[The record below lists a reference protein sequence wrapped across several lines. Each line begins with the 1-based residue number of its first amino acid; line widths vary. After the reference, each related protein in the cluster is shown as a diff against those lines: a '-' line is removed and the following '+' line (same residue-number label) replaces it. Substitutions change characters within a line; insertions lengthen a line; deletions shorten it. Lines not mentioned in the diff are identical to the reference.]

1 MELFVISLAT
11 FGFFGSLLYATL
23 GPRGSRASDV
33 VRSRLEAIAESGAP
47 TASPGDGVIA
57 RAASDGFWENL
68 ARFFVDH
75 GRPSEKDGGKLARL
89 LHQAGYRAERT
100 ASVFIGLRVV
110 AAVAGATV
118 AFFVA
123 AAFGA
128 SFARLAFA
136 MAASA
141 GFASIVPLAIL
152 SRQARLRLRDM
163 DETFPDTLDLLVV
176 CVEAGLGT
184 DAALLRVA
192 EEQSGHGLAIGHEL
206 LLACREAQ
214 AGIPRREALTRM
226 ANRLGSDSIH
236 SLTRF
241 LVQTEE
247 LGGSIAR
254 SLRVYATTM
263 RQKRRQKAEELVR
276 KLVIRLLFPLALFI
290 MPALFMVVFAPPAVN
305 IVKFVQTQ
313 KGK

>member
-1 MELFVISLAT
+1 MELTLIALGT
-11 FGFFGSLLYATL
+11 FGFVASLLYATL
-23 GPRGSRASDV
+23 VPRGARARDV
-33 VRSRLEAIAESGAP
+33 VRGRLEAIAASGAGG
-47 TASPGDGVIA
+47 AAEGRIVAGVEE
-57 RAASDGFWENL
+57 SLWESL
-68 ARFFVDH
+68 ARSFADRHTADQGSKV
-75 GRPSEKDGGKLARL
+75 AQT
-89 LHQAGYRAERT
+89 LHQAGYRAER
-100 ASVFIGLRVV
+100 AVPVFVGLRIL
-110 AAVAGATV
+110 AAFAGA
-118 AFFVA
+118 A
-123 AAFGA
+123 ALFTLGA
-128 SFARLAFA
+128 TLGWSFPRVVLG
-136 MAASA
+136 MAIAA
-141 GFASIVPLAIL
+141 GFAAIVQ
-152 SRQARLRLRDM
+152 RQARLRLRDM
-163 DETFPDTLDLLVV
+163 EETFPDTLDLLVI

-226 ANRLGSDSIH
+226 ANRLGSEPVR

-254 SLRVYATTM
+254 SLRVYASTM

-290 MPALFMVVFAPPAVN
+290 MPSLFLVVFAPPAVN
-305 IVKFVQTQ
+305 IMKFVAEHRR
-313 KGK
+313 

>member
-1 MELFVISLAT
+1 MELFVITLAT

-23 GPRGSRASDV
+23 GPRGSRAGDI
-33 VRSRLEAIAESGAP
+33 VRSRLEAIAEAGIAAGASDVVLTP
-47 TASPGDGVIA
+47 TAH
-57 RAASDGFWENL
+57 GFWENL
-68 ARFFVDH
+68 SGLFVD
-75 GRPSEKDGGKLARL
+75 GRAAAKDGKLARL
-89 LHQAGYRAERT
+89 LHQAGYRPER
-100 ASVFIGLRVV
+100 AAPVFVGIRLL

-118 AFFVA
+118 AFFFA
-123 AAFGA
+123 AASGA
-128 SFARLAFA
+128 SFFRLAIG
-136 MAASA
+136 MAAVGA
-141 GFASIVPLAIL
+141 FASIVPLAIL

-163 DETFPDTLDLLVV
+163 EETFPDTLDLLVV

-192 EEQSGHGLAIGHEL
+192 EEQASHGLAIGHEL
-206 LLACREAQ
+206 LLACRESQ

-226 ANRLGSDSIH
+226 ATRLGSDSIQ

-263 RQKRRQKAEELVR
+263 RQRRRQKAEELVR
-276 KLVIRLLFPLALFI
+276 KLVIRLLFPLALLI
-290 MPALFMVVFAPPAVN
+290 MPALFMVVFAPPVVN
-305 IVKFVQTQ
+305 IVKFVKAQSPR
-313 KGK
+313 

>member
-23 GPRGSRASDV
+23 GPRGSRASDA

-47 TASPGDGVIA
+47 MASASDGGIA
-57 RAASDGFWENL
+57 RATADGFWENL
-68 ARFFVDH
+68 ARFFVDR
-75 GRPSEKDGGKLARL
+75 GQTSEKNGKLARL

-100 ASVFIGLRVV
+100 ASVFIGLRLL
-110 AAVAGATV
+110 AAVAGATA

-128 SFARLAFA
+128 SFVRLAFA
-136 MAASA
+136 MVASA
-141 GFASIVPLAIL
+141 GFASIVPLAVL

-290 MPALFMVVFAPPAVN
+290 MPALFLVVFAPPAVN

-313 KGK
+313 KAK

>member
-1 MELFVISLAT
+1 MELTLIALGT
-11 FGFFGSLLYATL
+11 FGFVASLLYATL
-23 GPRGSRASDV
+23 VPRGARARDV
-33 VRSRLEAIAESGAP
+33 VRGRLEAIAASGAGG
-47 TASPGDGVIA
+47 AAEGRIVAGVEE
-57 RAASDGFWENL
+57 SLWESL
-68 ARFFVDH
+68 ARSFADRHTADQGSKV
-75 GRPSEKDGGKLARL
+75 AQT
-89 LHQAGYRAERT
+89 LHQAGYRAER
-100 ASVFIGLRVV
+100 AVPVFVGLRIL
-110 AAVAGATV
+110 AAFAGA
-118 AFFVA
+118 A
-123 AAFGA
+123 ALFTLGA
-128 SFARLAFA
+128 TLGWSFPRVVLG
-136 MAASA
+136 MAIAA
-141 GFASIVPLAIL
+141 GFASIVPLAIVQ
-152 SRQARLRLRDM
+152 RQARLRLRDM
-163 DETFPDTLDLLVV
+163 EETFPDTLDLLVI

-226 ANRLGSDSIH
+226 ANRLGSEPVR

-254 SLRVYATTM
+254 SLRVYASTM

-290 MPALFMVVFAPPAVN
+290 MPSLFLVVFAPPAVN
-305 IVKFVQTQ
+305 IMKFVAEHRR
-313 KGK
+313 